1 MEPDAA
7 AGGGAHSC
15 YAARFSERVAMSRET
30 GRRHALL
37 VGAGILCSRLFGLV
51 RQRVFSHYFGLSD
64 AADIFSSAL
73 RIPNFLQNLFGEG
86 VLSASFIPVYARLL
100 GEGRD
105 KEAGQ
110 LAGAIAA
117 ILALLIAVIV
127 ALGVLATPY
136 LLWLIAP
143 GYTGHKRELTILIV
157 RILFPG
163 TGLLVWSA
171 WCLGILNSHHK
182 FFLSYVAPV
191 VWNAAMIATMLLFSG
206 ATAERLI
213 VYLAWGTV
221 LGCLLQF
228 LVQLPSVFKYAP
240 TLRFRA
246 DLRNTHV
253 RQVGGS
259 FLTVAVG
266 RGVVQISAFVDQAI
280 ATLLGQGAMAAMTT
294 AASIN
299 MLPISLF
306 GMAISAAELPALSRM
321 AGPTLDDDAR
331 AGLRARLDDGLARIA
346 FFVVPSSVAF
356 FALGQVIVAALYQTG
371 AFTRDDARYVWAI
384 LAGSGV
390 GLLASTF
397 GRLYASTYYALRDTR
412 TPLRFALVRLT
423 VTVAAGLASAL
434 WLPGA
439 LGLAPQWGAAGLTA
453 SAGIAGWIEF
463 HLLRRGMQQR
473 IGTTGVPAG
482 MMLKL
487 WSAAIIAAACALL
500 VQWLLPE
507 HGPIFAAI
515 AVLGTY
521 GIVYLALT
529 LMLRIKECEALTAKL
544 RRRLRPG
551 N

>member
-1 MEPDAA
+1 MA
-7 AGGGAHSC
+7 
-15 YAARFSERVAMSRET
+15 RET

-37 VGAGILCSRLFGLV
+37 VAAGILCSRVLGLV
-51 RQRVFSHYFGLSD
+51 RQRVFSHYLGLSD

-105 KEAGQ
+105 EEAGR
-110 LAGAIAA
+110 LAGAIAS

-143 GYTGHKRELTILIV
+143 GYTGHKRELTILVV

-163 TGLLVWSA
+163 TGILVWSA

-191 VWNAAMIATMLLFSG
+191 VWNAAMIATLLLFSG
-206 ATAERLI
+206 AGAERLI

-228 LVQLPSVFKYAP
+228 LVQLPSVLKYAP
-240 TLRFRA
+240 TLRFRP
-246 DLRNTHV
+246 DLRSAHV

-259 FLTVAVG
+259 FLAVAVG

-280 ATLLGQGAMAAMTT
+280 ATLLGQGAMAAMTA
-294 AASIN
+294 AASIS
-299 MLPISLF
+299 MLPVSLF
-306 GMAISAAELPALSRM
+306 GMAVSAAELPALSRM
-321 AGPTLDDDAR
+321 AGATLDDEAR

-346 FFVVPSSVAF
+346 FFVVPSAVAF
-356 FALGQVIVAALYQTG
+356 FALGQVIVAALYQSG
-371 AFTRDDARYVWAI
+371 AFTSDDSRYVWAI

-412 TPLRFALVRLT
+412 TPLRFALVRLA

-434 WLPGA
+434 WLPGV

-453 SAGIAGWIEF
+453 SAGLAGWIEF
-463 HLLRRGMQQR
+463 HLLRRGMQR
-473 IGTTGVPAG
+473 RLGPTGVAARL
-482 MMLKL
+482 MLKL
-487 WSAAIIAAACALL
+487 WGAAILAALAAVLAGR
-500 VQWLLPE
+500 LLPPM
-507 HGPIFAAI
+507 GPIPAAI
-515 AVLGTY
+515 GILGTY
-521 GIVYLALT
+521 GTAYLVLT
-529 LMLRIKECEALTAKL
+529 LLLRVKESEALTAKL
-544 RRRLRPG
+544 CRRLRRSD
-551 N
+551 